1 MKCDQEVKPGY
12 QYLKTKW
19 KKKSKETEKDTE
31 DWKRIQER
39 AIKSR
44 EENFK
49 KEAVINNVN
58 YSV

>member
-1 MKCDQEVKPGY
+1 MKCGQEVKPGY
-12 QYLKTKW
+12 QYLKTKR

-49 KEAVINNVN
+49 KEVVINNVN